1 VEKMISVC
9 GLNCSECGAF
19 IATKNN
25 DDELR
30 KKTAEEWSKAFKS
43 DIKPEDVRCSG
54 CASTAGVVFNYCQV
68 CEIRACGQKHKVANC
83 AACPDYACD
92 KLTAFFAMAPAAKS
106 NLEEIRKK
114 K

>member
-1 VEKMISVC
+1 MEKLISVC
-9 GLNCSECGAF
+9 GLNCGECGAY
-19 IATKNN
+19 IATSNN

-43 DIKPEDVRCSG
+43 DIKPEDVRCTG
-54 CASTAGVVFNYCQV
+54 CTSTGESVFNYCRV
-68 CEIRACGQKHKVANC
+68 CEIRACGQEHKVANC

>member
-1 VEKMISVC
+1 MEKLISVC

-19 IATKNN
+19 IAEKNS

-30 KKTAEEWSKAFKS
+30 RKTAEEWSKAFKS
-43 DIKPEDVRCSG
+43 DIKAEDVRCSG
-54 CASTAGVVFNYCQV
+54 CTSTAGVVFNYCRI
-68 CEIRACGQKHKVANC
+68 CEIRACGRKHEVANC
-83 AACPDYACD
+83 AACPDYSCD
-92 KLTAFFAMAPAAKS
+92 KLTAFFAMAPAAKA